1 MCLLKKENKA
11 LREQI
16 EAMQRAID
24 LQKSK
29 SILKAKQDGHEIQKL
44 RMNAALLT
52 AMIEK
57 QTERL
62 DEQMP
67 NVPPVT
73 ILEEAV
79 PRYPTLS
86 NSLIHI

>member
-1 MCLLKKENKA
+1 MCLLKKENNA

-29 SILKAKQDGHEIQKL
+29 SCLKVKQDGQKIQKL
-44 RMNAALLT
+44 LINAVLLT

-62 DEQMP
+62 HEQVP
-67 NVPPVT
+67 NAQPVT

-79 PRYPTLS
+79 PR
-86 NSLIHI
+86 

>member
-1 MCLLKKENKA
+1 MCLLKKKNNV

-29 SILKAKQDGHEIQKL
+29 SGLRVKQDSQEIQKL

-52 AMIEK
+52 AIIEK

-62 DEQMP
+62 HEQVP
-67 NVPPVT
+67 NAQPHT

-79 PRYPTLS
+79 PR
-86 NSLIHI
+86 

>member
-1 MCLLKKENKA
+1 MCLLKKKNNA

-29 SILKAKQDGHEIQKL
+29 SSLKAKQDGQEIQKL

-62 DEQMP
+62 HEQVP
-67 NVPPVT
+67 NVQPVI

-79 PRYPTLS
+79 PR
-86 NSLIHI
+86 

>member
-1 MCLLKKENKA
+1 MCLLKKENNA

-29 SILKAKQDGHEIQKL
+29 SCLKVKQDGQEIQKL
-44 RMNAALLT
+44 RINAVLLT

-62 DEQMP
+62 HEQIP
-67 NVPPVT
+67 NAQPVT
-73 ILEEAV
+73 LEEAV
-79 PRYPTLS
+79 PR
-86 NSLIHI
+86 

>member
-1 MCLLKKENKA
+1 MCLLNKENNA

-24 LQKSK
+24 LQNSK
-29 SILKAKQDGHEIQKL
+29 SSLKAKQDSQEIQKL

-62 DEQMP
+62 HEQVP
-67 NVPPVT
+67 NAQPVT
-73 ILEEAV
+73 ILEEACSKV
-79 PRYPTLS
+79 NLKTL
-86 NSLIHI
+86 